1 MNADAVNKKLP
12 ESSLISA
19 YLTSLERALA
29 QSEDRDEIVASVREH
44 IADALSAEEDVPD
57 PRAVRL
63 VLDEL
68 GPVERIANLST
79 EISPSAEALPASR
92 PWGTVIA
99 SIAAGLSLILVFIVP
114 FVAVPLAVVTLIS
127 GILILNKGRRRS
139 PAAWLP
145 IIVSTVTLLAAL
157 IGAAFFLPKGEAV
170 PGPAHPAQSV
180 PPPGETTP
188 LDK

>member
-68 GPVERIANLST
+68 GPVERIANLS
-79 EISPSAEALPASR
+79 
-92 PWGTVIA
+92 
-99 SIAAGLSLILVFIVP
+99 
-114 FVAVPLAVVTLIS
+114 
-127 GILILNKGRRRS
+127 RS
-139 PAAWLP
+139 PARLP
-145 IIVSTVTLLAAL
+145 
-157 IGAAFFLPKGEAV
+157 AV
-170 PGPAHPAQSV
+170 GNRDCEYCRRS
-180 PPPGETTP
+180 
-188 LDK
+188 